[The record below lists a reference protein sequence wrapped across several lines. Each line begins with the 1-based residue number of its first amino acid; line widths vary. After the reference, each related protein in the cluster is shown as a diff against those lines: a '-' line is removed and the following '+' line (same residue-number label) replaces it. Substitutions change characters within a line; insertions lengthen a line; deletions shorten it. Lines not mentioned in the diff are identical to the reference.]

1 MSKPRQQSIE
11 NNMFSEENLRS
22 PGTKHNEYL
31 ALSNG
36 LNKALRDT
44 KECHGKPL
52 IQTKVVVYENLQHMH
67 VDSRHWNEFDG
78 IELQD
83 IKQNRDLEKYR
94 SFTASTS
101 FIKSI
106 RESRH
111 CQPANHVLKVLKKL
125 PILHVDV
132 KREEEEHAIMEF
144 CNGLKVLAAL
154 QLLSFSG
161 LQART
166 KGQKRKWDF
175 VSQMLRL
182 LPPLRMLEMN
192 VSLHDVTDLDNL
204 CGILNR
210 YLLSDRAPKVLLVK
224 SQVPN
229 YNTDLMREDIDSI
242 LSRINPTKDKKYAS
256 DLVSRCS
263 DPIWRRLGESS
274 GMIQLGNIAPELK
287 ERGTLFQANVWTADK
302 IRITH
307 HKLHTNEP
315 TAYELEHQ
323 VHETLDR
330 EGRPNAITPDC

>member
-1 MSKPRQQSIE
+1 MSKFRQQSIQ
-11 NNMFSEENLRS
+11 NNLFSEENLRS
-22 PGTKHNEYL
+22 PGTKHNGYL

-36 LNKALRDT
+36 LNTTLRDT

-52 IQTKVVVYENLQHMH
+52 IQTKVVVYENLQHMR
-67 VDSRHWNEFDG
+67 VNSRHWNEFDE

-83 IKQNRDLEKYR
+83 IEENRDLEKYR

-106 RESRH
+106 REIRH
-111 CQPANHVLKVLKKL
+111 CQPANNVLKVLKKL

-132 KREEEEHAIMEF
+132 KREEEEHIVMEF
-144 CNGLKVLAAL
+144 CSGLKVLASL
-154 QLLSFSG
+154 QLLSLSG

-166 KGQKRKWDF
+166 EGHKRKWDF

-182 LPPLRMLEMN
+182 LPRLKMLEMD
-192 VSLHDVTDLDNL
+192 VYLHDVTDLDNL

-229 YNTDLMREDIDSI
+229 YNTDLMREDSI
-242 LSRINPTKDKKYAS
+242 LPRINPTKDKKYAW
-256 DLVSRCS
+256 
-263 DPIWRRLGESS
+263 DPTWCRLGESS

-302 IRITH
+302 IGITH

-315 TAYELEHQ
+315 TAYELEQQ